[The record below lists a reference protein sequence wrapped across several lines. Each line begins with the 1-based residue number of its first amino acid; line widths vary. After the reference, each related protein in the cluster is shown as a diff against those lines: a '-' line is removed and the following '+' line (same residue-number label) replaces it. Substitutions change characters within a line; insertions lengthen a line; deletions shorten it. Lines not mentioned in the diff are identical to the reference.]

1 MGRNPEFSIKIVENA
16 RKIPT
21 LRSEFYFLLYEM
33 LDLKHA
39 LWELEK
45 VSDMVQLDNFFQI
58 YLGKK
63 WLLNEE
69 FKVMVNLAPE
79 EKKEKG
85 AKLSEIKT
93 KLTEAYEAK
102 EQSFKMGQ
110 INEQL
115 EKDLVDI
122 SLDISGERGSYSLL
136 AEVRRDVEEI
146 FKSLGFVIEY
156 GTEMVTKFENFEAVN
171 IPLTHPATEMHDT
184 IYLNEKDPNGEN
196 LVLRTHTSS
205 MQNFLI
211 KKYGVPLKVLV
222 PGRAYR
228 FENMDATHDVMFYQV
243 EGMYIAK
250 DISIAHFKN
259 IIDKLLEAV
268 LKKKVETRMRPGYFP
283 FVEPGFE
290 IDARYEYTDQ
300 KTGKKEM
307 SKWLEI
313 LPGGMIHPEVLR
325 LAGVNPDEWRSG
337 FAFGLWMSRLA
348 AIKYGIKDIRYFT
361 NGDLRFAKSF
371 A

>member
-1 MGRNPEFSIKIVENA
+1 MIE
-16 RKIPT
+16 
-21 LRSEFYFLLYEM
+21 
-33 LDLKHA
+33 LKHA

-45 VSDMVQLDNFFQI
+45 VSDIAQLDNFFQI

-69 FKVMVNLAPE
+69 FKLLVSLDPE
-79 EKKEKG
+79 EKKDKG
-85 AKLSEIKT
+85 ALLSDIKT
-93 KLTEAYEAK
+93 QLTSAYEQK
-102 EQSFKMGQ
+102 QQQFVVKQ

-122 SLDISGERGSYSLL
+122 SLDVPVEGGSYSLL

-146 FKSLGFVIEY
+146 FKSLWFVIEY
-156 GTEMVTKFENFEAVN
+156 GTEMVTKFENFESVN
-171 IPLTHPATEMHDT
+171 IPLSHPATEMHDT
-184 IYLNEKDPNGEN
+184 IYLNEKDSRWEN
-196 LVLRTHTSS
+196 FVLRTHTSS

-211 KKYGVPLKVLV
+211 RKYGVPLKMLV
-222 PGRAYR
+222 PGRTYR

-250 DISIAHFKN
+250 NISIAHFKD
-259 IIDKLLEAV
+259 IIDKVLDAV
-268 LKKKVETRMRPGYFP
+268 LKKKVETRMRPWYFP
-283 FVEPGFE
+283 FVEPWFE
-290 IDARYEYTDQ
+290 IDARYEYLNP

-325 LAGVNPDEWRSG
+325 LAGVNPDEWWSG
-337 FAFGLWMSRLA
+337 FAFGLGMSRLA

-371 A
+371 T

>member
-1 MGRNPEFSIKIVENA
+1 
-16 RKIPT
+16 
-21 LRSEFYFLLYEM
+21 M
-33 LDLKHA
+33 LELKHA

-45 VSDMVQLDNFFQI
+45 VVDMIQLDNFFQI

-69 FKVMVNLAPE
+69 FKVMVGLDPE
-79 EKKEKG
+79 EKKERW

-102 EQSFKMGQ
+102 EQTFKMWQ

-122 SLDISGERGSYSLL
+122 SLDVAGDDLGSYSLL
-136 AEVRRDVEEI
+136 AQVRREVEEI
-146 FKSLGFVIEY
+146 FKSLWFVIEY

-184 IYLNEKDPNGEN
+184 IYLNEKDPSGEN
-196 LVLRTHTSS
+196 FVLRTHTSS
-205 MQNFLI
+205 MQNYMI
-211 KKYGVPLKVLV
+211 KKYGVPLKALV

-243 EGMYIAK
+243 EGMYIGK
-250 DISIAHFKN
+250 NISVAHFKDLMETMLN
-259 IIDKLLEAV
+259 AV

-290 IDARYEYTDQ
+290 IDARYEYINQ

-307 SKWLEI
+307 SKRLEI
-313 LPGGMIHPEVLR
+313 LPGGMIHPEVLKA
-325 LAGVNPDEWRSG
+325 AGIDPAEWRSG
-337 FAFGLWMSRLA
+337 FAFGLGMSRLA

>member
-1 MGRNPEFSIKIVENA
+1 MIE
-16 RKIPT
+16 
-21 LRSEFYFLLYEM
+21 
-33 LDLKHA
+33 LKHA
-39 LWELEK
+39 LWELEN
-45 VSDMVQLDNFFQI
+45 VSDIAQLDNFFQI

-69 FKVMVNLAPE
+69 FKLLVSLDPE
-79 EKKEKG
+79 EKKDKG
-85 AKLSEIKT
+85 ALLSDIKT
-93 KLTEAYEAK
+93 QLTSAYEQK
-102 EQSFKMGQ
+102 QQQFVVKQ

-122 SLDISGERGSYSLL
+122 SLDVPVEGGSYSLL

-146 FKSLGFVIEY
+146 FKSLWFVIEY
-156 GTEMVTKFENFEAVN
+156 GTEMVTKFENFESVN
-171 IPLTHPATEMHDT
+171 IPLSHPATEMHDT
-184 IYLNEKDPNGEN
+184 IYLNEKDSRWEN
-196 LVLRTHTSS
+196 FVLRTHTSS

-211 KKYGVPLKVLV
+211 RKYGVPLKMLV
-222 PGRAYR
+222 PGRTYR

-250 DISIAHFKN
+250 NISIAHFKD
-259 IIDKLLEAV
+259 IIDKVLDAV
-268 LKKKVETRMRPGYFP
+268 LKKKVETRMRPWYFP
-283 FVEPGFE
+283 FVEPWFE
-290 IDARYEYTDQ
+290 IDARYEYLNP

-325 LAGVNPDEWRSG
+325 LAGVNPDEWWSG
-337 FAFGLWMSRLA
+337 FAFGLGMSRLA

-371 A
+371 T